1 MTGSAQKVLS
11 EDFYHRETLIVA
23 RELLGM
29 RLVRMDHGQRISGRI
44 VETEAYCG
52 EEDQGCHC
60 KAGRTP
66 RTQVMYGP
74 PGRAYV
80 YFIYGMHWL
89 LNFVT
94 EPVGQP
100 GAVLIR
106 GLLPEEGQQLIAARR
121 KGQPEH
127 RWMDGPAKICQ
138 ALAIDGALNGQE
150 VCRGD
155 GELFVER
162 TPPPETRR
170 IHTTPRIGL
179 DSVPEPWK
187 SIPWRF
193 LLKGQGN

>member
-1 MTGSAQKVLS
+1 MPGSAQKVLS
-11 EDFYHRETLIVA
+11 EDFFLRETLIVA

-106 GLLPEEGQQLIAARR
+106 GLIPEEGQQLIAARR

-127 RWMDGPAKICQ
+127 HWLDGPAKICQ

-162 TPPPETRR
+162 TPPPETRH

-193 LLKGQGN
+193 LLKGPGN